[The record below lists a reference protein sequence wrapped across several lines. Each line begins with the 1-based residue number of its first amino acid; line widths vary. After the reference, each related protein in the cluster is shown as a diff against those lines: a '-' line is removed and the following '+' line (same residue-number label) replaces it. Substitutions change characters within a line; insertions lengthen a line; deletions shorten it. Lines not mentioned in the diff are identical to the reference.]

1 MPKSDTTETPA
12 ARPAPSDWT
21 GLVTLVLA
29 ALSGLFSVLA
39 LVVALHG
46 APPPVTAA
54 AHAAA
59 PAWEI
64 GARTEPPLAGDAP
77 RLLVA
82 IELLMPHL
90 PRAAPF
96 PRAFA
101 VAVALASGDAE
112 ATRLLLPLAPAAAEG
127 APTLRRLAEDF
138 SAAADAAVLAE
149 MGFGP
154 DAGWLARRA
163 AATMRLGAS
172 MGAAGTP
179 GLAALREAA
188 MLLERGDAAA
198 AEAMLATLAP
208 GTAEAL
214 GGWRAGLRRRIA
226 LDQAQASLSALA
238 LERAQAVAP

>member
-1 MPKSDTTETPA
+1 MPMNDTTETPMP
-12 ARPAPSDWT
+12 RPAPGDWT

-59 PAWEI
+59 PPWDA
-64 GARTEPPLAGDAP
+64 GARSEPPLAGDAP

-90 PRAAPF
+90 PRPAPF

-112 ATRLLLPLAPAAAEG
+112 ATRLLLPLASAATEG

-138 SAAADAAVLAE
+138 ATAADAAVLAE

-163 AATMRLGAS
+163 AATMRLGATL
-172 MGAAGTP
+172 GAAGTP

-188 MLLERGDAAA
+188 SLLAAGDAVG
-198 AEAMLATLAP
+198 AEAVLDTLAP

-226 LDQAQASLSALA
+226 MDQAQARLSALA
-238 LERAQAVAP
+238 LDRAQAVAP

>member
-1 MPKSDTTETPA
+1 MSDATQETPA
-12 ARPAPSDWT
+12 TRVAPGDWT
-21 GLVTLVLA
+21 ALLTLCLA

-46 APPPVTAA
+46 APPMVTTA

-59 PAWEI
+59 PPWGTE
-64 GARTEPPLAGDAP
+64 ARVEPPLAGDAP

-90 PRAAPF
+90 PRGAPF

-101 VAVALASGDAE
+101 VAVALAAGDAE

-127 APTLRRLAEDF
+127 APTLRRLAEEFD
-138 SAAADAAVLAE
+138 AAADAAVLAE

-154 DAGWLARRA
+154 DAGWLARRV
-163 AATMRLGAS
+163 AATMRLGATV
-172 MGAAGTP
+172 GAAGTP
-179 GLAALREAA
+179 GLAALRETAA
-188 MLLERGDAAA
+188 LLAAGDAPA

-208 GTAEAL
+208 GTGAAL

-226 LDQAQASLSALA
+226 LDHAQARLSALA

>member
-1 MPKSDTTETPA
+1 MSDTPQDV
-12 ARPAPSDWT
+12 PAPRIAPGDWT
-21 GLVTLVLA
+21 GLVTLCLA

-46 APPPVTAA
+46 APPQVTAA
-54 AHAAA
+54 AQAAA
-59 PAWEI
+59 PSWD
-64 GARTEPPLAGDAP
+64 ARARAEPPLAGDAP

-82 IELLMPHL
+82 IELLLPHL
-90 PRAAPF
+90 PRGAPF

-138 SAAADAAVLAE
+138 GPAADAAVLAE
-149 MGFGP
+149 MGFGA

-172 MGAAGTP
+172 LGAARQP
-179 GLAALREAA
+179 A
-188 MLLERGDAAA
+188 
-198 AEAMLATLAP
+198 
-208 GTAEAL
+208 
-214 GGWRAGLRRRIA
+214 
-226 LDQAQASLSALA
+226 
-238 LERAQAVAP
+238 

>member
-1 MPKSDTTETPA
+1 MSDASQAPVTPRA
-12 ARPAPSDWT
+12 APSDWT
-21 GLVTLVLA
+21 GLLTLCLA

-39 LVVALHG
+39 LVVALLG
-46 APPPVTAA
+46 APPPVTTT

-59 PAWEI
+59 PAW
-64 GARTEPPLAGDAP
+64 REPPLAGDAP

-90 PRAAPF
+90 PRPAPF

-101 VAVALASGDAE
+101 VAVALSAGDAE
-112 ATRLLLPLAPAAAEG
+112 ATQLLLPLAPAAAQG

-138 SAAADAAVLAE
+138 APAADAAVLAE

-179 GLAALREAA
+179 GLAALQQAASLLAAGDGVAAEAA
-188 MLLERGDAAA
+188 LAPLAPAAA
-198 AEAMLATLAP
+198 AAVED
-208 GTAEAL
+208 
-214 GGWRAGLRRRIA
+214 WRAGLRRRIA
-226 LDQAQASLSALA
+226 VDQAQARLSGLA
-238 LERAQAVAP
+238 LDRAQAVAP

>member
-1 MPKSDTTETPA
+1 VPVNDTTQAPA
-12 ARPAPSDWT
+12 VRDWT

-46 APPPVTAA
+46 APPPMATA

-59 PAWEI
+59 PPWSLA
-64 GARTEPPLAGDAP
+64 ARSEAPLAGDAP

-101 VAVALASGDAE
+101 VAVALAAGDAE

-127 APTLRRLAEDF
+127 APTLRRLADDF
-138 SAAADAAVLAE
+138 AAAADAAVLAE

-154 DAGWLARRA
+154 DAGWLARRV
-163 AATMRLGAS
+163 AATMRLGAAV
-172 MGAAGTP
+172 GAAGTP

-188 MLLERGDAAA
+188 ALLAAGDAVA

-208 GTAEAL
+208 ATAEAL
-214 GGWRAGLRRRIA
+214 GDWRAGLRRRIA
-226 LDQAQASLSALA
+226 LDHAQVRLSALA
-238 LERAQAVAP
+238 LERAQAVTP

>member
-1 MPKSDTTETPA
+1 MTEPTDV
-12 ARPAPSDWT
+12 APQRAVAGDWT
-21 GLVTLVLA
+21 GLVTLCLA

-46 APPPVTAA
+46 APPPVAAA
-54 AHAAA
+54 AHAATPNWNA
-59 PAWEI
+59 NVRA
-64 GARTEPPLAGDAP
+64 EPPLAGDAP

-82 IELLMPHL
+82 IELLLPHL
-90 PRAAPF
+90 PRGAPF

-112 ATRLLLPLAPAAAEG
+112 VTRLLLPLAPAAAEG

-138 SAAADAAVLAE
+138 AAAADAAVLAE

-154 DAGWLARRA
+154 DAGWLARGA

-172 MGAAGTP
+172 LGAAGTP

-188 MLLERGDAAA
+188 ALLAAGDAVA
-198 AEAMLATLAP
+198 AEAMLATLPPA
-208 GTAEAL
+208 TAEAL
-214 GGWRAGLRRRIA
+214 GDWRAGLRRRVA
-226 LDQAQASLSALA
+226 ADQAQARLSALA

>member
-1 MPKSDTTETPA
+1 MTEPKDA
-12 ARPAPSDWT
+12 APQRTVTGDWT
-21 GLVTLVLA
+21 GLVTLCLA

-39 LVVALHG
+39 LAVALHG
-46 APPPVTAA
+46 APPPVTAT

-59 PAWEI
+59 PAWSA
-64 GARTEPPLAGDAP
+64 GARAEPPLAGDAP

-82 IELLMPHL
+82 IELLLPHL
-90 PRAAPF
+90 PRGAPF

-138 SAAADAAVLAE
+138 AVAADAAVLAE

-172 MGAAGTP
+172 LGAAGTP
-179 GLAALREAA
+179 GLAALRETAA
-188 MLLERGDAAA
+188 LLAAGDAVA
-198 AEAMLATLAP
+198 AEAMLATLPPA
-208 GTAEAL
+208 TAEAL
-214 GGWRAGLRRRIA
+214 GDWRAGLRRRVA
-226 LDQAQASLSALA
+226 ADQAQARLSALA
-238 LERAQAVAP
+238 LERVQAVAP